1 MADIEFV
8 IETRTGKQ
16 AAGTLKWAAKSLS
29 ASAVTGPFGNGAL
42 PTGSYSAPR
51 AKLLDKPAKS
61 SYCDSKDRC
70 WMQVLEPQF
79 ATTRTDLGIHPDG
92 GVAGTEGCI
101 GLTQADTK
109 AWYDAFYAVSGSVTV
124 EVKEGSKLFVAAE
137 TLRRPERIIVGVI
150 GSATKEWE
158 EHAVGLGEWIAR
170 QGFDL
175 LTGGGPGVMAAVCR
189 GFSGVPDRRG
199 VSFGII
205 PGRVEESPKG
215 TKQATC
221 KKGYPNPWVD
231 IPIYTHLPGDDPL
244 SAESRN
250 HINVLT
256 ATLLIAL
263 PGGTGTHAEAK
274 LALAY
279 GRKVVALGQ
288 PESWDRPLP
297 AGVPI
302 LADLPA
308 VAEYV
313 STFVTH

>member
-16 AAGTLKWAAKSLS
+16 ATGTLKWAAKSLS
-29 ASAVTGPFGNGAL
+29 ASAVSGPFGNGAL
-42 PTGSYSAPR
+42 PTGSYRAPR
-51 AKLLDKPAKS
+51 AKLLDKPSKS

-109 AWYDAFYAVSGSVTV
+109 AWYDAFFAVSGSVTV
-124 EVKEGSKLFVAAE
+124 EVKEASRLFVAAD
-137 TLRRPERIIVGVI
+137 TLREPERIIVGVI
-150 GSATKEWE
+150 GSAKKEWA
-158 EHAVGLGEWIAR
+158 EHAVGLGELIAR

-175 LTGGGPGVMAAVCR
+175 LTGGGRGVMTAVCR
-189 GFSGVPDRRG
+189 GFRGVPDRRG

-205 PGRVEESPKG
+205 PGRIEEGPEGS
-215 TKQATC
+215 KQATF
-221 KKGYPNPWVD
+221 KEGYPNPWVD

-244 SAESRN
+244 APESRN

-263 PGGTGTHAEAK
+263 PGGTGTRAEAE

-279 GRKVVALGQ
+279 GKRVLALGT
-288 PESWDRPLP
+288 PTNWDPRLP
-297 AGVPI
+297 NGVDFV
-302 LADLPA
+302 ADLRA
-308 VAEYV
+308 VADYV